1 LINKNFYTLF
11 SFELI
16 NIFNIYFFNSYAL
29 SFNLYDIYPNYIA
42 ESNTIKI
49 IHKTYNSNNKTLCVF
64 GVLENEFGKKIE
76 EEMLK
81 WLLPNYDLYIVYQ
94 KYPGKLY
101 EYPALKFA
109 QYLINKKNKTLLL
122 YLHSKG
128 AFFPNRDKGIQKVV
142 RELWKY
148 EYSGNNIKKYI
159 NPILNNIADVTAM
172 FVGNCCKAT
181 WFNGFYISYRAFNII
196 NLDKL
201 LNTTRWKYEV
211 LFNNT
216 NASVLGIIEN
226 KVDNNI
232 HDMARKYLELIKKIK
247 IDDLLKKNK
256 N

>member
-1 LINKNFYTLF
+1 MIYKYFNTLF
-11 SFELI
+11 SFDLI
-16 NIFNIYFFNSYAL
+16 IIFNIYFFNSYTL

-49 IHKTYNSNNKTLCVF
+49 IHKTYNSTNKTLCVF
-64 GVLENEFGKKIE
+64 GVLENENGKKIE

-109 QYLINKKNKTLLL
+109 QYLIKKKKKTLLL
-122 YLHSKG
+122 YLHTKG
-128 AFFPNRDKGIQKVV
+128 AFFPNRDKDIQKIV

-172 FVGNCCKAT
+172 FVGNRYKTT

-201 LNTTRWKYEV
+201 LNTSRWNYEI
-211 LFNNT
+211 LFKNT
-216 NASVLGIIEN
+216 KARVLGIIEN
-226 KVDNNI
+226 KIDKNI
-232 HDMARKYLELIKKIK
+232 HDIARKYLELIKKIK
-247 IDDLLKKNK
+247 IDDL
-256 N
+256 

>member
-1 LINKNFYTLF
+1 MIYKNFYKLF
-11 SFELI
+11 SFEFV
-16 NIFNIYFFNSYAL
+16 IFFIIYFFNIYTL

-42 ESNTIKI
+42 KSNTIKI
-49 IHKTYNSNNKTLCVF
+49 IHKTNNSTNKTLCVF
-64 GVLENEFGKKIE
+64 GVLENKFGKKIE

-109 QYLINKKNKTLLL
+109 QYLINKENITLLL

-128 AFFPNRDKGIQKVV
+128 AFYPNRDKDIQKVI

-159 NPILNNIADVTAM
+159 NPILNNTADVTTM
-172 FVGNCCKAT
+172 FVGNCCKTT

-201 LNTTRWKYEV
+201 LNTNRFKYEV

-216 NASVLGIIEN
+216 NARVLGIIKN

-232 HDMARKYLELIKKIK
+232 HDIARKYLESIKKIK
-247 IDDLLKKNK
+247 KIKKDDL
-256 N
+256 

>member
-1 LINKNFYTLF
+1 MKNKNFYTLF

-16 NIFNIYFFNSYAL
+16 NIFHIYFFNSYAL

-42 ESNTIKI
+42 KSNTIKI
-49 IHKTYNSNNKTLCVF
+49 IHKTSNSTNKTLCVF
-64 GVLENEFGKKIE
+64 GVLENGFGKKIE

-81 WLLPNYDLYIVYQ
+81 WLLPNYDIYIVYQ

-109 QYLINKKNKTLLL
+109 QYLMNKKNITLLL

-128 AFFPNRDKGIQKVV
+128 AFYPNRDNGIQKVV

-159 NPILNNIADVTAM
+159 NPILNNITDVTAM
-172 FVGNCCKAT
+172 FVGNCCKTT

-201 LNTTRWKYEV
+201 LNTTRWKYEI
-211 LFNNT
+211 LFKNT
-216 NASVLGIIEN
+216 NANVLGIIEN
-226 KVDNNI
+226 KVDKNI
-232 HDMARKYLELIKKIK
+232 HDIARKYLKLIKKIK
-247 IDDLLKKNK
+247 IDDLLKK
-256 N
+256 